1 MGPFTLTAL
10 SRFCAHMC
18 LSLLQS
24 LRSMG
29 RFVGG
34 DEVAGGGGG
43 VGGGGR
49 GGGGGGGVDDVRL
62 RDRPPLAPQEGRAVP
77 WPEVTLTSPE
87 NIQTDS
93 QASGSGPNI
102 D

>member
-34 DEVAGGGGG
+34 DEVGGG
-43 VGGGGR
+43 